1 MKQQSRSAAERQL
14 ARQLQQAAAAEAAS
28 IAPLSWPL
36 SAKKTRPW
44 WQFTLVPV
52 ATAAALG
59 WFALSQQSVMPVP
72 TDHHDLSRP
81 PMLIAENYHL
91 EALDQ
96 RIQQAYLQAAD
107 DHTIAQLWQQRH
119 YWTEQQR
126 ISQERI
132 TQEWTQ

>member
-72 TDHHDLSRP
+72 TDHHDLLQP

-107 DHTIAQLWQQRH
+107 DHTIAQLWQQRQ